1 MDRDAEYINFSSLQL
16 QISRLHDEMRAL
28 KDSVITKGILTEDF
42 FLSHLHRI
50 RFQRVCQQHPR
61 NYRLDEREPKLWSI
75 LEAGLSKTVLGFAGV
90 RAVGFL
96 CATSRAI
103 GSEASSAK
111 KAVDCLAAGGQ
122 GQVFICGG
130 YDGTRLLADVHR
142 FDPPS
147 NTWGSVP
154 ALPVPRE
161 ASVAAVLDGQIVVCG
176 GFDGHRQLNQAE
188 RFDPVA
194 GAWQE
199 LPPMQS
205 RRSGATAAVV
215 QGHLVVC
222 GGFDGDEYLSS
233 VERFCECWEML
244 PSMNMRREGAASAVL
259 WEKLYVCG
267 GNDGANTLMEVERFD
282 PEVGQ
287 WEALPSMLLRRDG
300 PAAAA
305 LAGRIWVCGGF
316 DGQQSLSLS
325 SIECFD
331 PHRGI
336 WRRLRSMLSRRA
348 GAACAVVSGQLYIC
362 GGYDGAQNLADCERL
377 DPAQGGMWELLPSM
391 PRRCGYCVSWI
402 GEKRI
407 SL

>member
-1 MDRDAEYINFSSLQL
+1 METGGKQVSMDSLQL
-16 QISRLHDEMRAL
+16 QVARLKDEMQAL
-28 KDSVITKGILTEDF
+28 KESVITKGILSEDF
-42 FLSHLHRI
+42 FLSYLHRI
-50 RFQRVCQQHPR
+50 RFERVCQQHPWKQWMS
-61 NYRLDEREPKLWSI
+61 ETEPGLWPI
-75 LEAGLSKTVLGFAGV
+75 LEVGLSKVILGFAGIQ
-90 RAVGFL
+90 ALGFL

-103 GSEASSAK
+103 GSEASNAK
-111 KAVDCLAAGGQ
+111 KAVDCLAAGGR

-130 YDGTRLLADVHR
+130 YDGTRLLAEVHR

-161 ASVAAVLDGQIVVCG
+161 ASVAAVLGGQIVVCG
-176 GFDGHRQLNQAE
+176 GFDGHRQLSQAE
-188 RFDPVA
+188 RFDPIA
-194 GAWQE
+194 GTWQE
-199 LPPMQS
+199 LPQMHY

-233 VERFCECWEML
+233 VERLCDEWEIL
-244 PSMNMRREGAASAVL
+244 PSMTTRREGAASAVL

-267 GNDGANTLMEVERFD
+267 GNDGANTLKEVERLD
-282 PEVGQ
+282 PGVQDGQ
-287 WEALPSMLLRRDG
+287 WERLPSMLLRRDG

-331 PHRGI
+331 PHRGF

-391 PRRCGYCVSWI
+391 PRRCGYCAGAAS
-402 GEKRI
+402 
-407 SL
+407 